1 MLHGGAPH
9 KISFLSGT
17 KVCEKLAEILENK
30 TILKDIRN
38 ISPHIQTSFL
48 EAFHSLVIR
57 YAPKH
62 TGFSFLAM
70 YTRYAIFQ
78 KFLVFEVLNAPVCLY
93 NLHTARMI
101 ECAILVYVSGSF
113 WQDFITMKIAKTA
126 SWHNGRIELTRI
138 YFTTKGLSDS
148 LSSDSLVSPVTLQ
161 AAIDFVC
168 MDPYLITGL
177 LSCRAQFIAIWLHTA
192 HVQ

>member
-1 MLHGGAPH
+1 MFHGGAPH

-30 TILKDIRN
+30 IILKDIRM
-38 ISPHIQTSFL
+38 ISPHIQTSSL

-70 YTRYAIFQ
+70 CARYAIFQ

-113 WQDFITMKIAKTA
+113 WQDFITMKIATECKQPPEMATHA
-126 SWHNGRIELTRI
+126 SRSGSQSTKRE
-138 YFTTKGLSDS
+138 TTQFGKRKQQQHM
-148 LSSDSLVSPVTLQ
+148 VK
-161 AAIDFVC
+161 
-168 MDPYLITGL
+168 LITNLIFEIIIVIIIIIINIIYAG
-177 LSCRAQFIAIWLHTA
+177 SLHL
-192 HVQ
+192 